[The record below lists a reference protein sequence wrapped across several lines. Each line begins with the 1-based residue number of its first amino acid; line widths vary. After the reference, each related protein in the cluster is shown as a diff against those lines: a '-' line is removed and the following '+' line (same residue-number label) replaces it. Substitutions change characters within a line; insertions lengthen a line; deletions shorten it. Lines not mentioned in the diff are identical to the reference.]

1 MGRLPS
7 TKSFAYGAT
16 LTLALVVG
24 RRSSSTAATAAIGR
38 GEYGS
43 HVWKSSDG
51 GESWSDETGDLVTIS
66 MGAGVWYERDFYLVT
81 AGEGVMV
88 KREFGGGRACEP
100 FVPVWILQS
109 CRVVTLSGLLSRA
122 HFPFSSQPA
131 LKVCQNA
138 GR

>member
-1 MGRLPS
+1 MLRKGLVPLRTTDGGATWAALPS
-7 TKSFAYGAT
+7 TKSLFEYGAT
-16 LTLALVVG
+16 LTFSLSWSGDTLVLHG
-24 RRSSSTAATAAIGR
+24 NDRSAIGR

-88 KREFGGGRACEP
+88 KREFDGEGVRA
-100 FVPVWILQS
+100 S
-109 CRVVTLSGLLSRA
+109 
-122 HFPFSSQPA
+122 
-131 LKVCQNA
+131 
-138 GR
+138 